1 MIDYGPHNSFIGG
14 SRRVKEARNCDHGR
28 SALALTY
35 RGSSVKT
42 VRDLAVPALVAGSMV
57 VVRLGLTA
65 EDFRR
70 ARRRR
75 LVLAA
80 TPGEILITSLVGQSL
95 VRWLTRAPATAVTV
109 LGRVE
114 FAAFA
119 SADFVRQRQLAVAA
133 AAALRRVRGM
143 DFALAAGGGQP

>member
-1 MIDYGPHNSFIGG
+1 
-14 SRRVKEARNCDHGR
+14 
-28 SALALTY
+28 
-35 RGSSVKT
+35 VKT